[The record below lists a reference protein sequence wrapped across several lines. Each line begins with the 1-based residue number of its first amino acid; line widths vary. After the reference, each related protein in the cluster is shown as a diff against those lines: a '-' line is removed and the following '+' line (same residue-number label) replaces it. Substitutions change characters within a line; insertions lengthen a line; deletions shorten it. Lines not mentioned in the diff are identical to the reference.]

1 MPTIKRETG
10 LAPLSTANP
19 LSGSQY
25 EYLPWPARIEI
36 AILADTGDDVEATFF
51 SGSDVL
57 LENASIDDRA
67 LNEPIQY
74 PWDYDIEDVA
84 AAGER
89 LGLIVRNLSATIS
102 AVVRTRVRIT
112 PL

>member
-1 MPTIKRETG
+1 MPTIKRKTA
-10 LAPLSTANP
+10 LAIGATANP
-19 LSGSQY
+19 LTGSQY
-25 EYLPWPARIEI
+25 EYLPWPARIEA
-36 AILADTGDDVEATFF
+36 AILSDSGDDVSATFF

-57 LENASIDDRA
+57 LEDSELDEKALIDA
-67 LNEPIQY
+67 IQY

-89 LGLIVRNLSATIS
+89 LGLTIRNNGVAA
-102 AVVRTRVRIT
+102 AVVRTVIRIT

>member
-1 MPTIKRETG
+1 MPTIKTETVL
-10 LAPLSTANP
+10 LASEKANP
-19 LSGSQY
+19 LTGSQY
-25 EYLPWPARIEI
+25 EYLPWPARIEV
-36 AILADTGDDVEATFF
+36 AILADATDEVEATFF

-57 LENASIDDRA
+57 LENAELDTRPIA
-67 LNEPIQY
+67 EAIQY

-89 LGLIVRNLSATIS
+89 LGLTIRETS
-102 AVVRTRVRIT
+102 GVAPAIVRTRVRIT